1 MTQMFL
7 NRAYVSPGTLCKS
20 LEMAIDVIHDC
31 YYEVNLY
38 KRHNLSELGNAD
50 ESLAVY
56 LKTISITN
64 KLDLDFNNWFNEE
77 KGISIEVSYYMRKY
91 FGIDET
97 MDEHIK
103 LMKRL
108 KLEQIVEYFKTFKPS
123 DMTNILK
130 QIAI

>member
-20 LEMAIDVIHDC
+20 LEMEIDVIHDC

-56 LKTISITN
+56 LKTISLTSE
-64 KLDLDFNNWFNEE
+64 LDLDFNNWFNEE

>member
-1 MTQMFL
+1 M
-7 NRAYVSPGTLCKS
+7 
-20 LEMAIDVIHDC
+20 
-31 YYEVNLY
+31 
-38 KRHNLSELGNAD
+38 SELGNAD

-77 KGISIEVSYYMRKY
+77 KGISIEVCYYMRKY

-103 LMKRL
+103 LMKKL
-108 KLEQIVEYFKTFKPS
+108 KLEQIVEYFNTFTAS
-123 DMTNILK
+123 ELTNMLK

>member
-7 NRAYVSPGTLCKS
+7 SRGYVSPGTLCQS
-20 LEMAIDVIHDC
+20 LEMKIDVIHEC
-31 YYEVNLY
+31 FYEINLY
-38 KRHNLSELGNAD
+38 KRHTLSDLGDAD

-56 LKTISITN
+56 LKTISLTSD
-64 KLDLDFNNWFNEE
+64 LDLDFDNWFNEE

-91 FGIDET
+91 FDIDET

-108 KLEQIVEYFKTFKPS
+108 KLVQIVEYFKTFKPS
-123 DMTNILK
+123 DIANMLK
-130 QIAI
+130 QIS

>member
-1 MTQMFL
+1 MFL
-7 NRAYVSPGTLCKS
+7 SRAYVSPGTICQS
-20 LEMAIDVIHDC
+20 LGMKVDVIHDC
-31 YYEVNLY
+31 YYEINLY
-38 KRHNLSELGNAD
+38 KRHSLSELGEAD

-56 LKTISITN
+56 LKTVSLTSE
-64 KLDLDFNNWFNEE
+64 LDLDYDNWFNEE

-91 FGIDET
+91 FDIDET

-108 KLEQIVEYFKTFKPS
+108 KLEQIVEYFKTFRPS
-123 DMTNILK
+123 DMTNMLK

>member
-7 NRAYVSPGTLCKS
+7 SRGYVSPGTLCQS

-31 YYEVNLY
+31 YYEVHLY
-38 KRHNLSELGNAD
+38 KRHTLSDLGNAD

-56 LKTISITN
+56 LKTISLTGD
-64 KLDLDFNNWFNEE
+64 LDLDFDNWFNEQ

-108 KLEQIVEYFKTFKPS
+108 KLQQIVEYFKTFKPS
-123 DMTNILK
+123 DMTNMLK
-130 QIAI
+130 QIVA